1 MHSSSSTERKALM
14 ITAVLELLRKAYRRS
29 PITALKNRE
38 SRSEEE
44 PKFEIRSDSITVV
57 VVYKNIDMT
66 GMVRLPRR
74 DSLASAFKYLL
85 SLNVY
90 ILTSCCSDLNCRPG
104 ALHAVRLS
112 QTPST
117 KSVNES
123 SARKAQLVQQVL
135 ECDPVHLV

>member
-1 MHSSSSTERKALM
+1 MPEQVFTTRK
-14 ITAVLELLRKAYRRS
+14 TATV
-29 PITALKNRE
+29 KNRE

-90 ILTSCCSDLNCRPG
+90 IMTSC
-104 ALHAVRLS
+104 
-112 QTPST
+112 TY
-117 KSVNES
+117 
-123 SARKAQLVQQVL
+123 
-135 ECDPVHLV
+135 

>member
-1 MHSSSSTERKALM
+1 MQDNPIRSMPEQVFTTRK
-14 ITAVLELLRKAYRRS
+14 TATV
-29 PITALKNRE
+29 KNRE